1 MEATRQLGSTPAG
14 DRAARRAPLAWTH
27 TAVARAAARRSS
39 VAIGSCLVQLVASAT
54 IVPAGMPPVASLGVA
69 GLGGAI
75 GAIVR
80 RELLRRPPVDPTV
93 AVTAATC

>member
-1 MEATRQLGSTPAG
+1 
-14 DRAARRAPLAWTH
+14 
-27 TAVARAAARRSS
+27 
-39 VAIGSCLVQLVASAT
+39 VAIGSCLIQLVASAT

-69 GLGGAI
+69 GMSGAI

-80 RELLRRPPVDPTV
+80 RELLRRPPVGDPTV